1 MRVLKRIWSHLK
13 VLTSAR
19 RNRTDLLGALV
30 RRPQLAAAV
39 GFYESALLA
48 MGRVDPE
55 LKVLATAKAA
65 MVVNC
70 EFCLDIGAALAR
82 HEGVSEDKL
91 RALPTYAD
99 SPLFSDVEKLVIGY
113 AGALS
118 AAPALVPDDMRAELE
133 KRFTRSQLAEL
144 TAEIAWENQ
153 RARFNQGLGVRAAGF
168 SDGAFCLIP
177 EPRTHE

>member
-1 MRVLKRIWSHLK
+1 MRILKRIWRLLK

-19 RNRTDLLGALV
+19 RNRADLLGALV
-30 RRPQLAAAV
+30 RRPQLAAGV
-39 GFYESALLA
+39 VFYESALLA
-48 MGRVDPE
+48 MGRVDPA

-70 EFCLDIGAALAR
+70 EFCLDIGSAIAR

-91 RALPTYAD
+91 RALPTYAE
-99 SPLFSDVEKLVIGY
+99 SPLFSDLEKLVIGF
-113 AGALS
+113 AGVLS
-118 AAPALVPDDMRAELE
+118 SSSVLVPDDMRAELE
-133 KRFTRSQLAEL
+133 RRFSRSQLAEL

-153 RARFNQGLGVRAAGF
+153 RARFNQGLGVRPAGF

-177 EPRTHE
+177 EARAE